1 MSLKKII
8 ILGAGHEQAPA
19 IKLCKKLNIKTIVC
33 DKNRNAYGKKYSDIF
48 YPYNI
53 TNFKKF

>member
-8 ILGAGHEQAPA
+8 ILGAGHEQTPA
-19 IKLCKKLNIKTIVC
+19 IKLCKKLNVKTIVC
-33 DKNRNAYGKKYSDIF
+33 DKNNNAYGKKYSDVF

-53 TNFKKF
+53 TNFKKI